1 MTVYTVKQTA
11 GPQKC
16 ASVNIVLYYVYTT
29 NCAELN
35 QAGPAV
41 QTMLA
46 WFGPAHFSSVL
57 LLLTLSNKLG
67 PQKYA
72 SVNVVLYT

>member
-1 MTVYTVKQTA
+1 MSLGGTGCVIL
-11 GPQKC
+11 QKW
-16 ASVNIVLYYVYTT
+16 ANRAEL

-35 QAGPAV
+35 RAELNRAELNRAELNRAGPAV

-57 LLLTLSNKLG
+57 
-67 PQKYA
+67 
-72 SVNVVLYT
+72 

>member
-1 MTVYTVKQTA
+1 MSLGGTGCVIL
-11 GPQKC
+11 QKW
-16 ASVNIVLYYVYTT
+16 ANRAEL

-35 QAGPAV
+35 RAELNRAGPAV

-57 LLLTLSNKLG
+57 CLFTLSNKLG
-67 PQKYA
+67 
-72 SVNVVLYT
+72 